1 MFNFLQ
7 EIEKDA
13 KKKKI
18 LSISKQDTS
27 IKEGYLYS
35 IIQVRQIND
44 ASINRRES
52 FVLQLLSASNPYNT
66 KYVIVAEK
74 DIPVFIALLDT
85 NYFAFK
91 AEFDFYSGYYSE
103 NYDRIIFYDKL
114 SLDLY
119 NPVLFSVEK
128 KDMRKRWVATPNP
141 YLERTMYNNRFQ
153 TIIKNINEA
162 ISNIRNKQYDI
173 FIDKENNKIQEIN
186 IAILDLHN
194 LEGNVYGY

>member
-52 FVLQLLSASNPYNT
+52 LVLQLLRASNPYNT
-66 KYVIVAEK
+66 KHVIVAEK
-74 DIPVFIALLDT
+74 DIPLFIALLDT

-91 AEFDFYSGYYSE
+91 ADFDLYYGHCSE
-103 NYDRIIFYDKL
+103 NYYRIIFYSQL
-114 SLDLY
+114 SICQLCSFL
-119 NPVLFSVEK
+119 
-128 KDMRKRWVATPNP
+128 
-141 YLERTMYNNRFQ
+141 
-153 TIIKNINEA
+153 
-162 ISNIRNKQYDI
+162 
-173 FIDKENNKIQEIN
+173 
-186 IAILDLHN
+186 
-194 LEGNVYGY
+194 

>member
-74 DIPVFIALLDT
+74 DIPLFIALLDT

-91 AEFDFYSGYYSE
+91 ADFDLYYGHCSE
-103 NYDRIIFYDKL
+103 NYYRIIFYSQL
-114 SLDLY
+114 SLDSY
-119 NPVLFSVEK
+119 NSALCSIE
-128 KDMRKRWVATPNP
+128 KDMIKRWVSTPNP

-173 FIDKENNKIQEIN
+173 FIDKENNKIREIN

-194 LEGNVYGY
+194 LEGNSYGY